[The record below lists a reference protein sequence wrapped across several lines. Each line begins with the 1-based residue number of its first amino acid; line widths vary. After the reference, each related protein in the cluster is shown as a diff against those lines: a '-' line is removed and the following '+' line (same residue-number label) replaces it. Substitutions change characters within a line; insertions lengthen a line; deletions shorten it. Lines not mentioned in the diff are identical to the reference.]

1 VRRLLPFLAF
11 AFLLAGC
18 GGAKVVSPTA
28 ETVVGTV
35 ATTQTTTTQ
44 ALAGNATAGAALF
57 KAQGCGGCHKFQPAG
72 TNGNVGPDLDR
83 LAEYAKNA
91 NQGSLEQF
99 THESIA
105 NPSAYVEKGFAP
117 SMPNFGETLSDQQ
130 LADLTAYL
138 VQNQKQG

>member
-1 VRRLLPFLAF
+1 MRRLIPFLAF

-28 ETVVGTV
+28 ETVIGTV
-35 ATTQTTTTQ
+35 AATPTTTAQ
-44 ALAGNATAGAALF
+44 SVKGDATAGAALF
-57 KAQGCGGCHKFQPAG
+57 KAQGCGGCHTFKPAG
-72 TNGNVGPDLDR
+72 TNGNVGPDLDK
-83 LAEYAKNA
+83 LADYAKKA

-117 SMPNFGETLSDQQ
+117 SMPNFGQTLSDKQ